1 MSFFPPTG
9 AYVLL
14 IRVQTPVTICVGQL
28 GNVEFV
34 AGWYAYVGSAMGRTS
49 TTLHSRLK
57 RHFAP
62 ASQKKLHWHVDY
74 LLASPQTVLAG
85 AIAVSSIERLEC
97 KIVQLLRGVNCQ
109 FWGPRFGASDCIVC
123 SSHLLLLRLVEENL
137 PSDSILLTMQN
148 DIQQQYPEVRMVL
161 PPDA

>member
-1 MSFFPPTG
+1 M
-9 AYVLL
+9 LL
-14 IRVQTPVTICVGQL
+14 IHVQIPVTICVGQL

-62 ASQKKLHWHVDY
+62 LSQKKLHWHVDY
-74 LLASPQTVLAG
+74 LLAWPQIVLAG
-85 AIAVSSIERLEC
+85 ALAVPSIERLEC
-97 KIVQLLRGVNCQ
+97 KIVQLLRGANCQ
-109 FWGPRFGASDCIVC
+109 FWGPRFGASDCTVC
-123 SSHLLLLRLVEENL
+123 PSHLLLIRLVEENNL
-137 PSDSILLTMQN
+137 SDSILLKMQKE
-148 DIQQQYPEVRMVL
+148 IQKQYPEVQMVL